1 MIMTKEKSGSTLY
14 MIGSLLVF
22 VATLVYVVASDN
34 ITLQEYVPW
43 VFSAGVIIDIVGRM
57 MTLPPLK
64 NFRVRR
70 LNNIQ
75 AISSILLIA
84 SAYFMFIGR
93 HYCIL
98 TILLSAIMDLWYS
111 YRIKGALENK
121 KK

>member
-14 MIGSLLVF
+14 MIGALLVF